1 LICSIKRSNDKNIPV
16 GSEYKKNGQD
26 SLNTAWGVATSG
38 VLMFNGISGEGSD
51 PFYPAIYGKVNASNI
66 GNAYERVDGC

>member
-1 LICSIKRSNDKNIPV
+1 
-16 GSEYKKNGQD
+16 
-26 SLNTAWGVATSG
+26 
-38 VLMFNGISGEGSD
+38 MFNGISKEGSD